1 MFAPHDF
8 FLQITLIRNHAR
20 NPYKSI
26 NFLTANKG
34 SSGRILQFFE
44 VRKGSKEIWNR
55 SAKTIIV

>member
-26 NFLTANKG
+26 NFLKANKG

-55 SAKTIIV
+55 SA